1 MMGPRAGEPTPGV
14 DPRVALAWIDA
25 LSNGTCDEAAFLKA
39 LPTFT
44 RDTPDAGWGLLSLID
59 QYYRRGKISSESFLH
74 LKVYLESRLIRPG
87 FDDGVSV
94 PLPRQAHALPLADR
108 TVPIF
113 APMPTAG
120 PAAPAAPPKPLAAP
134 TNRHRIAVGERL
146 RDRYLIKG
154 VLGSGG
160 MGTVFEAVDQ
170 YRLNLADA
178 TQGVALK
185 VLHGAVS
192 ERPELHDELRR
203 EFQHLQALSHP
214 SIVRVHEYDRDGDVA
229 FFTMELLK
237 GRTLA
242 HALAEP
248 GRERPARAQ
257 ALSIV
262 RSAGAALAF
271 AHARGIVHGDLNP
284 GNIFITDG
292 GEVRVLDFGS
302 SHRLRSESGPA
313 PSEAADRPPTATP
326 RYASC
331 QVLKGD
337 AAEARDDVYAF
348 ACIIYLL
355 LTGTHPFGER
365 TALEARSSA
374 LTPARPESVD
384 EDQWQALL
392 AGLSFERAARPPNVQ
407 AWLAPFAEA
416 QAPTAGPAMRSR
428 RLPASIAGALSALLA
443 LMIGWWI
450 IGKYDRVTDAG
461 LPPERAALATA
472 KASAPV
478 PPGESAAQVA
488 ESKASEPQNAGAKV
502 DSVPRAPETD
512 PNPASVAPTP
522 SPAPEAPVVMSPSG
536 HSHIELAASTLE
548 LPAMSPAARVVV
560 RRNGSL
566 QSDARFSW
574 WTESGTAKPGQDF
587 EAVTAHEELI
597 ERGKSAVS
605 LYIPIIADSTRRE
618 PKNFYVM
625 IGEPTEGASL
635 GARTLMMVT
644 VPAQP

>member
-1 MMGPRAGEPTPGV
+1 MSAPMIGPRVGDARGV
-14 DPRVALAWIDA
+14 DSRVALAWIDA
-25 LSNGTCDEAAFLKA
+25 LSNGTCDEAAFLQA

-44 RDTPDAGWGLLSLID
+44 GETPDAGWSLLSLID

-74 LKVYLESRLIRPG
+74 LKGYLESRLMRPG
-87 FDDGVSV
+87 IDDGVSV
-94 PLPRQAHALPLADR
+94 PMPHHADGRPRTDR
-108 TVPIF
+108 TVPIL
-113 APMPTAG
+113 APIP
-120 PAAPAAPPKPLAAP
+120 PAAPDAPAKPLAAAV
-134 TNRHRIAVGERL
+134 NRRRITAGDLL
-146 RDRYLIKG
+146 RGRYLING
-154 VLGSGG
+154 VLGRGG

-178 TQGVALK
+178 PPGVAVK
-185 VLHGAVS
+185 VLHGAVT

-214 SIVRVHEYDRDGDVA
+214 NIVRVHEYDRDGDVA

-237 GRTLA
+237 GHTLA
-242 HALAEP
+242 HALAGPEH
-248 GRERPARAQ
+248 RKPAREQ
-257 ALSIV
+257 ALAII

-302 SHRLRSESGPA
+302 SHRLRSECRPA
-313 PSEAADRPPTATP
+313 PPESAVQASTATP

-331 QVLKGD
+331 QVLEGD

-374 LTPARPESVD
+374 LTPARPESID
-384 EDQWQALL
+384 EDQWHALL
-392 AGLSFERAARPPNVQ
+392 AGLSFERAARPSSVQ
-407 AWLAPFAEA
+407 AWLAPFAAA
-416 QAPTAGPAMRSR
+416 QAPAAVPATHRR
-428 RLPASIAGALSALLA
+428 RLPASIGGALAALLA
-443 LMIGWWI
+443 LMIGWRVV
-450 IGKYDRVTDAG
+450 GKHEGVSDAG

-478 PPGESAAQVA
+478 PPVESAAQAA
-488 ESKASEPQNAGAKV
+488 ESTASEPQNAAVEV
-502 DSVPRAPETD
+502 DSVPRAAETGPD
-512 PNPASVAPTP
+512 PASVAPAP
-522 SPAPEAPVVMSPSG
+522 SSPPAAPMVMSPSG
-536 HSHIELAASTLE
+536 RSHIELAASTLE
-548 LPAMSPAARVVV
+548 VPAMSPAARVVV

-574 WTESGTAKPGQDF
+574 WTESGTAKPGLDF
-587 EAVTAHEELI
+587 EAVAAHEELI
-597 ERGKSAVS
+597 ERGKNTVS

-618 PKNFYVM
+618 SKNFYVM
-625 IGEPTEGASL
+625 IGDPTEGVSL

-644 VPAQP
+644 IPAQP

>member
-1 MMGPRAGEPTPGV
+1 MSVPMMGPRSGERAHGL
-14 DPRVALAWIDA
+14 DSRVALAWIDA
-25 LSNGTCDEAAFLKA
+25 LSNGTCDEAAFLQA

-44 RDTPDAGWGLLSLID
+44 RETPDAGWGLLSLLD

-74 LKVYLESRLIRPG
+74 LKVYLESRLMRPG

-94 PLPRQAHALPLADR
+94 PLPRHDDALPRTDR
-108 TVPIF
+108 TVPIL
-113 APMPTAG
+113 AAIPM
-120 PAAPAAPPKPLAAP
+120 AAPADPAKRPAAAA
-134 TNRHRIAVGERL
+134 NRRLIAIGDLL
-146 RDRYLIKG
+146 RGRYLIKG
-154 VLGSGG
+154 VLGHGG

-170 YRLNLADA
+170 YRLKRTDA
-178 TQGVALK
+178 AQGVAIK
-185 VLHGAVS
+185 VLHGAVN
-192 ERPELHDELRR
+192 ERPELHDELRL

-214 SIVRVHEYDRDGDVA
+214 NIVRVHEYDRDGDVA
-229 FFTMELLK
+229 FFTMELLQ
-237 GRTLA
+237 GRTLS
-242 HALAEP
+242 HALAGP
-248 GRERPARAQ
+248 GHQKPARAQ
-257 ALSIV
+257 ALAII

-302 SHRLRSESGPA
+302 SHRLRSESRPA
-313 PSEAADRPPTATP
+313 PSEAAVRPPTATP

-331 QVLKGD
+331 QVLEGD

-348 ACIIYLL
+348 ACVIYLL

-365 TALEARSSA
+365 TALEARSLA
-374 LTPARPESVD
+374 LTPARPEGVD

-392 AGLSFERAARPPNVQ
+392 AGLSFERAARPSSVQ
-407 AWLAPFAEA
+407 AWLAPFAAA
-416 QAPTAGPAMRSR
+416 QAPAAVPATRRR
-428 RLPASIAGALSALLA
+428 RLPAAIAVALSA

-450 IGKYDRVTDAG
+450 IGKYDRLSGAG
-461 LPPERAALATA
+461 LPSERAALATA
-472 KASAPV
+472 KASVPV
-478 PPGESAAQVA
+478 PPAPSAAQVA
-488 ESKASEPQNAGAKV
+488 ESKTSEPENAGAEV
-502 DSVPRAPETD
+502 DSVPQAAEAD
-512 PNPASVAPTP
+512 PHPASVAPA
-522 SPAPEAPVVMSPSG
+522 PAPAAPVVMSPPG
-536 HSHIELAASTLE
+536 RSHIELAASTLE
-548 LPAMSPAARVVV
+548 VPAMSPAARVMV
-560 RRNGSL
+560 RRSGGL

-587 EAVTAHEELI
+587 EAVTAHEEII
-597 ERGKSAVS
+597 ERGQSSVI

-625 IGEPTEGASL
+625 IGDPTEGASL